1 MGKRKRPKKKP
12 LTQEEIW
19 DDSALVQSWDDAV
32 EEYNVWNPSCTWC
45 NAFLT
50 RFVSR
55 QLYHSIQARGE
66 SVDEVLRAEDARI
79 RAEDEAAFGEHA
91 AEDPPHAHPV
101 AEFESV
107 DEEANDQ
114 DMEMEAGTD
123 SHGAQQEASSAKKNP
138 EANRT
143 AGGGFATMPQLV
155 SQGDDA
161 SSKFLSNYLPHV
173 TECGW
178 ANIGLTLKFSG
189 ADKALKNLM
198 MAWYFAGYY
207 TGLYEGQ
214 QRGANQHSWFY
225 FTLFYLLRL
234 CRKEDN
240 GWRPWSQ
247 HGTIYG
253 G

>member
-45 NAFLT
+45 NVFLT

-66 SVDEVLRAEDARI
+66 SVDEVLKAEDARI

-91 AEDPPHAHPV
+91 AEGPPHAHPV
-101 AEFESV
+101 AESESV

-123 SHGAQQEASSAKKNP
+123 SHDAQQEASSARQNP

-143 AGGGFATMPQLV
+143 AGGGFAAMPQLV

-161 SSKFLSNYLPHV
+161 SSKFLSNYQLPASRHRV
-173 TECGW
+173 WLSEHWAKVEILRCGQS
-178 ANIGLTLKFSG
+178 IEKFDDGMVFCGLLHGPLWRTAARSKS
-189 ADKALKNLM
+189 ALMIL
-198 MAWYFAGYY
+198 
-207 TGLYEGQ
+207 
-214 QRGANQHSWFY
+214 FY
-225 FTLFYLLRL
+225 FVL
-234 CRKEDN
+234 
-240 GWRPWSQ
+240 SS
-247 HGTIYG
+247 
-253 G
+253 

>member
-1 MGKRKRPKKKP
+1 MMGKRKRPKKKP

-32 EEYNVWNPSCTWC
+32 EEYN
-45 NAFLT
+45 
-50 RFVSR
+50 
-55 QLYHSIQARGE
+55 LYHSIQARGE

-79 RAEDEAAFGEHA
+79 RAEDEATFGEHA

-123 SHGAQQEASSAKKNP
+123 SHGAQQEASSAKKSP

-161 SSKFLSNYLPHV
+161 SS
-173 TECGW
+173 
-178 ANIGLTLKFSG
+178 

-214 QRGANQHSWFY
+214 QRGANQHS
-225 FTLFYLLRL
+225 
-234 CRKEDN
+234 
-240 GWRPWSQ
+240 
-247 HGTIYG
+247 
-253 G
+253 